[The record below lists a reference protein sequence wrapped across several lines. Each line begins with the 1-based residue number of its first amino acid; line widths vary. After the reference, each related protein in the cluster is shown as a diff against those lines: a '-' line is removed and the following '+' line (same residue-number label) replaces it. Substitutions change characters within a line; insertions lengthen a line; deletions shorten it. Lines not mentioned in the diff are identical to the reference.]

1 MGVVK
6 ADIKNIDD
14 WVKLTHMLFPDE
26 NYGEFKKTY
35 MDYLNNI
42 GKQREIGYL
51 FQKDNKNVAFM
62 NISIRNDYVNGCD
75 TSPVVF
81 IESIYVL
88 PEYRKMGIARELIKT
103 AEEFAKEKG
112 ILQIASDCLIDNIDS
127 ELFHK
132 SCGFKETERVI
143 YFVKNV

>member
-26 NYGEFKKTY
+26 NYGELKKTY